1 MVSTK
6 KTLHPKNPDPSK
18 VAILMT
24 LTLAIQV
31 RSPLDWRVLWFLGC
45 KQNPH
50 KMSLDSKLPCFRW
63 ICSTF
68 HSSIRYTGV
77 VFCPSLANGGTIPTF
92 GAPKSPKSL
101 RSYLPLKLSRSP
113 KQDWKFGQLSFLLP
127 WNKLTIVNVSCF
139 VMIFCKKKCSW
150 NSPSAVLFKRMLSDY
165 RIQPMA
171 NG

>member
-1 MVSTK
+1 
-6 KTLHPKNPDPSK
+6 
-18 VAILMT
+18 MT